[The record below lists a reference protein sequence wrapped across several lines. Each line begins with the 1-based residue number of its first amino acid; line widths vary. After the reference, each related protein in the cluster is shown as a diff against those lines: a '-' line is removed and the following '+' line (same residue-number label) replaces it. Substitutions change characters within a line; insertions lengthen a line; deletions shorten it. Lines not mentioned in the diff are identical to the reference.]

1 MQLRQRAR
9 QRKAEPSNLELSAE
23 HAVDLSEQGEG
34 VGDIFFGDTD
44 TGIADTDHGP
54 PSGLISVSTVIV
66 ERFLVNFTLRLFD
79 AASEIGLPPHKT
91 DFGQTLYAY
100 GAGLG
105 PYLVLPLLS
114 PSNLRDGI
122 GLVADVLLNSSSWLL
137 EPEENLIITAGTG

>member
-9 QRKAEPSNLELSAE
+9 QRKAEPSNPELSAE

-44 TGIADTDHGP
+44 TGIADTDHGT